1 MIYPGQVNSVSKR
14 NLHEINKLIQEQI
27 MNLYKTKAI
36 FLILAFSLVTFLAA
50 VNGSAAE
57 EAKEGFSI
65 NGIVRDN
72 QGTPLE
78 NVRVGVKDSEDY
90 IMTDRDGRF
99 VIPFNKPG
107 QRFFQWEIAAGKK
120 GYLGSSVMYMP
131 GGGDLSIMLQAIPDF
146 NSPGYKANK
155 QVESF
160 GINGFVRSKNGLPV
174 ENARVRIRGSEEFV
188 TTDKQGR
195 FTVPLKNSGQR
206 LFQWIITAGREGY
219 VNSGA
224 RYTPGQKVVVI
235 TLQAIPDYDDPNYQM
250 VITSPAGPFP
260 NLRGVKLEKDC
271 GNCHTTVLWEWG
283 VSKMGK
289 PTQNKNVLNAYEEFI
304 EEKGINQQNTCADC
318 HAPIAALQ
326 APGQTDYGR
335 AVKENFNLS
344 KGIECDFCHKIKD
357 VEVSNRPGLQSIKM
371 NRLSAG
377 NGFFEYGP
385 YDDTVAMPMVA
396 SYNPLYK
403 KSEYCS
409 SCHQDAIKQP
419 AGFSW
424 DYEAVYPDAA
434 RYPLYENGQVIPNQW
449 TYQEWLEWQD
459 SLPDTD
465 EDKGRQCQDCHMNWT
480 KDMLPYYRYVVS
492 GDVKNYALER
502 SPDTIFP
509 HKFEGASPKRLQG
522 SARLFVD
529 SEVIDGV
536 LEVNVGVTNV
546 NAGHRLPTGEY
557 TRNMI
562 LLVMAEDEEGNLLDF
577 IDGSVVPDWGGS
589 GDAEEDYGGM
599 PGKGYARITADDNGT
614 LNVPVWRATRI
625 VSDNRIKAKETDESL
640 YRFRLPSGAD
650 AEFPAY
656 VTATLIYRKDFRE
669 RGYRYSSA
677 GEDIVMQEK
686 TIETGNGG
694 L

>member
-1 MIYPGQVNSVSKR
+1 MVKNKSSVVT
-14 NLHEINKLIQEQI
+14 LL
-27 MNLYKTKAI
+27 LV
-36 FLILAFSLVTFLAA
+36 FSLISFLA
-50 VNGSAAE
+50 VNYALAAE
-57 EAKEGFSI
+57 SKEEGFSI
-65 NGIVRDN
+65 NGIVVSN
-72 QGTPLE
+72 SGQPLG
-78 NVRVGVKDSEDY
+78 NVQVSVKDSEKFVITSD
-90 IMTDRDGRF
+90 DGRF
-99 VIPFNKPG
+99 SIPFKNPN
-107 QRFFQWEIAAGKK
+107 QRFFSWEITAGKQ
-120 GYLGSSVMYMP
+120 GYLRGKASYAP
-131 GGGDLSIMLQAIPDF
+131 GGGELTIMLQLIPDF
-146 NSPGYKANK
+146 KAPDYQAK
-155 QVESF
+155 TKVIPV
-160 GINGFVRSKNGLPV
+160 GINGFVRSEKGLPL

-188 TTDKQGR
+188 TTDKFGR
-195 FTVPLKNSGQR
+195 FTVPLKNHGQK
-206 LFQWIITAGREGY
+206 LFQWIITAGKEGY

-224 RYTPGQKVVVI
+224 RYVPGQEVVVV

-260 NLRGVKLEKDC
+260 NSRGVKLERDC

-289 PTQNKNVLNAYEEFI
+289 TTQNKNVLKAYDQFI
-304 EEKGINQQNTCADC
+304 EEKGVDQQNTCADC

-326 APGQTDYGR
+326 APGQTDYGL
-335 AVKENFNLS
+335 AVRENYNLS

-357 VEVSNRPGLQSIKM
+357 VEVSNKPGLQSIKM
-371 NRLSAG
+371 NRLNAG

-396 SYNPLYK
+396 SYNPIYK

-434 RYPLYENGQVIPNQW
+434 KYPLYENGQVIPNQW

-459 SLPDTD
+459 SLPEND

-480 KDMLPYYRYVVS
+480 KEMLPYYRYVVS

-509 HKFEGASPKRLQG
+509 HKFEGASPKRLEG
-522 SARLFVD
+522 SARLFLD
-529 SEVIDGV
+529 TEIYDDV
-536 LEVNVGVTNV
+536 LEVSVGVTNV
-546 NAGHRLPTGEY
+546 NAGHRLPTGEH

-562 LLVMAEDEEGNLLDF
+562 LLVSVEDEEGRQLDF
-577 IDGSVVPDWGGS
+577 IEGPVVPEWGGT
-589 GDAEEDYGGM
+589 GDNEKDYGGL
-599 PGKGYARITADDNGT
+599 PGKGYARITADASGT

-625 VSDNRIKAKETDESL
+625 DSDNRIKAKETDSSQ
-640 YRFRLPSGAD
+640 YKFRLPQGAGED
-650 AEFPAY
+650 FPAY
-656 VTATLIYRKDFRE
+656 VTTTLIYRKDFRD
-669 RGYRYSSA
+669 RGYNYSSA
-677 GEDIVMQEK
+677 GEDIIMQEK